1 VVRAWLWWL
10 RFRLVL
16 GIGAVWLMHELGP
29 LALFLGG
36 VLFGI
41 VLDRFVLWPLA
52 VVVAKLDGRFRSG

>member
-1 VVRAWLWWL
+1 MVRAWLWWL
-10 RFRLVL
+10 RFLISLLVV
-16 GIGAVWLMHELGP
+16 AVWLMHDIAP
-29 LALFLGG
+29 LAVFLGG

>member
-1 VVRAWLWWL
+1 MVRAWLWWL
-10 RFRLVL
+10 RFLL
-16 GIGAVWLMHELGP
+16 GIAIGDTLLMHEVAP
-29 LALFLGG
+29 IALFLGG

>member
-1 VVRAWLWWL
+1 M
-10 RFRLVL
+10 LVL